1 MIKQIGSFI
10 AKDSTGKSYHI
21 CAFAD
26 FAESQ
31 SPSGSFSLPGI
42 PWLRTCDG
50 KPVERLNKGHY
61 KIYGIPPIVS
71 DIELTS
77 DDPNAL

>member
-10 AKDSTGKSYHI
+10 AKDSTGKRYHI
-21 CAFAD
+21 YAFAD

-31 SPSGSFSLPGI
+31 SSPGSVSLPGI
-42 PWLRTCDG
+42 PWLQTSDG
-50 KPVERLNKGHY
+50 NRVEHLNKGHY
-61 KIYGIPPIVS
+61 KIHGIPPIVP

>member
-10 AKDSTGKSYHI
+10 AKDSTGKTYHI
-21 CAFAD
+21 YAFAD

-31 SPSGSFSLPGI
+31 SSSGFVSLPGI
-42 PWLRTCDG
+42 PYLKTSDG
-50 KPVERLNKGHY
+50 NHVQRIEKGRY
-61 KIYGIPPIVS
+61 KINGIPPIVL

-77 DDPNAL
+77 DDPNAP